1 MSQELL
7 TSLLKEVSRSFYL
20 TMRVLPGAI
29 RPQISLAYLLARAS
43 DTIADT
49 AIIPLEKR
57 RIALAEFKGRIHGT
71 NATKLDFGQL
81 AQSQGKP
88 AERILLERCE
98 EAITVLEGF
107 DPEDQSRIREVID
120 VIIGG
125 QDLDL
130 CRFAQASKDCIVPLQ
145 NDAEL
150 DDYTYRVAGCVGE
163 FWTKMCRA
171 RLFPEIEMDDGVL
184 LENGVR
190 FGKGLQM
197 VNILR
202 DIPAD
207 LRIGRCYI
215 PLDQL
220 RSVKMVP
227 EDLLDPANTP
237 RFEKLYKSYLSL
249 AKEHLAAGWK
259 YTTMLPHNQ
268 RRVRLACAWPIL
280 IGIKT
285 LDKLERENVLDGS
298 RRVKISRAEIRSIL
312 LRSLYLYP
320 FSRAWE
326 RQFCGER

>member
-7 TSLLKEVSRSFYL
+7 TSLLKDVSRSFYL
-20 TMRVLPGAI
+20 TMRVLPRAI

-57 RIALAEFKGRIHGT
+57 RIALAELKGRILNSNET
-71 NATKLDFGQL
+71 RLDFGQL
-81 AQSQGKP
+81 ARSQGKP

-98 EAITVLEGF
+98 EAITVLQGF
-107 DPEDQSRIREVID
+107 NPEDQARIRKVID
-120 VIIGG
+120 VIVGG

-130 CRFAQASKDCIVPLQ
+130 CRFAQASRDHIVPLQ

-163 FWTKMCRA
+163 FWTEMCRA
-171 RLFPEIEMDDGVL
+171 RLFPEMEIEDTIL

-207 LRIGRCYI
+207 LRTGRCYI
-215 PLDQL
+215 PKDRLH
-220 RSVKMVP
+220 SVGLAP
-227 EDLLDPANTP
+227 EDLLDSANTP
-237 RFEKLYKSYLSL
+237 RFETLYKGYLSL
-249 AKEHLAAGWK
+249 TKEHLEAGWK
-259 YTTMLPHNQ
+259 YTIQLPRNQ

-312 LRSLYLYP
+312 FKSLYLYP
-320 FSRAWE
+320 FARKWE
-326 RQFCGER
+326 SQFKVMR